1 MTEALG
7 ACPPTE
13 PPDQEAIFRR
23 IAEALTRDGYALVP
37 DAIDLN
43 LLQALRARIEHLGA
57 DDFVPAGIGRA
68 QEQMKNEFVR
78 RDEIHWLERSDP
90 TEAQWLA
97 WVDALRDYLNRR
109 LFLGLFSY
117 EAHFAHYAPGAFYKR
132 HVDAFRGEANRI
144 LSTVLY
150 LNDGWQ
156 HADGGQLVLYPENGL
171 EPLAKVDPVMGTLAV
186 FLSEEFPHEVLP
198 AARHRF
204 SIAGWCR
211 VNTSTADRV
220 DPPR

>member
-90 TEAQWLA
+90 TEAQWLV

-150 LNDGWQ
+150 LNEGWQ
-156 HADGGQLVLYPENGL
+156 HADGGQLVLYPEVGL

-211 VNTSTADRV
+211 VNTSTAERV

>member
-1 MTEALG
+1 MVELLG

-13 PPDQEAIFRR
+13 PPDQETIFRR
-23 IAEALTRDGYALVP
+23 IAEALARDGFALVA
-37 DAIDLN
+37 DAVDVEILM
-43 LLQALRARIEHLGA
+43 ALRSRVEHLGQDGFTA
-57 DDFVPAGIGRA
+57 AGIGRA
-68 QEQMKNEFVR
+68 QDQMHNDFVR

-90 TEAQWLA
+90 AEALWLD
-97 WVDALRDYLNRR
+97 WINALREYLNRR

-132 HVDAFRGEANRI
+132 HVDAFRGEANRV

-150 LNDGWQ
+150 LNEGWQ
-156 HADGGQLVLYPENGL
+156 HADGGQLVLYPENGT
-171 EPLAKVDPVMGTLAV
+171 EPLTKADPVMGTLAV

-198 AARHRF
+198 ATRHRY
-204 SIAGWCR
+204 SIAGWYR
-211 VNTSTADRV
+211 VNASTAGRA